1 MVASTETLL
10 IVSAA
15 SAAAGGLAIW
25 LAERNVRVRAP
36 RRQAAD
42 PKLATQTASAA
53 SVESVEVAA
62 PDGVRLSGWLLYPE
76 RWRGEAALVLH
87 GFVDS
92 RAAMLDHARLLLR
105 HGYAVLAPDS
115 RGHGESGGDAVSFGL
130 REAGDVSAWADW
142 LCGRL
147 GIDAFIGVGQSMG
160 AAVLIN
166 ALPGE
171 TRLARIVAES
181 PFTSFRE
188 AAYDRLAGRAR
199 VPRWVAHSLFRPI
212 GELAFLYVRWRYGFN
227 LHQTRPL
234 DALRRSAQPV
244 LLIHGERDQAILAS
258 HSRRLH
264 AAATASEVEYWE
276 VEGAGHTEPIRV
288 AAAEYERRLIEW
300 LSATSP
306 PDESPA

>member
-1 MVASTETLL
+1 MAG
-10 IVSAA
+10 A
-15 SAAAGGLAIW
+15 AAAGLAVW

-36 RRQAAD
+36 RRHASD
-42 PKLATQTASAA
+42 PALATQAAA

-62 PDGVRLSGWLLYPE
+62 PDGVRLSGWLLHPE

-115 RGHGESGGDAVSFGL
+115 RGHGESGGNAVSFGL
-130 REAGDVSAWADW
+130 READDVTAWADW

-166 ALPGE
+166 ALPRE
-171 TRLARIVAES
+171 RRLARIVAES

-199 VPRWVAHSLFRPI
+199 VPRWVAHWLFRPI

-227 LHQTRPL
+227 LHKTRPV
-234 DALRRSAQPV
+234 DALRRSAQPI
-244 LLIHGERDQAILAS
+244 LLIHGARDQAILAG

-264 AAATASEVEYWE
+264 AAAASDVEYWE

-288 AAAEYERRLIEW
+288 AAAEYERRVIAW
-300 LSATSP
+300 LATSP
-306 PDESPA
+306 RDENPA